1 MGGEFC
7 RNQFP
12 AAMNRTGAAPD
23 RKLSAIVSCRHEL
36 QSYHTD
42 PVNLLNSQGALP

>member
-1 MGGEFC
+1 MGGDFC

-23 RKLSAIVSCRHEL
+23 RKLSAIVSF
-36 QSYHTD
+36 
-42 PVNLLNSQGALP
+42 PFALPSYPAGQETH